1 MKKTMGVFQKSRLK
15 YFGLFFFGT
24 LPFAMLVPVSRWPD
38 LSLATFITGLIM
50 LGFAGLGLLGFP
62 MKGNA
67 DPKDVA
73 SGGLGLL
80 LGTALIY
87 LFSHF

>member
-1 MKKTMGVFQKSRLK
+1 MKKTMGVLQKSRLK
-15 YFGLFFFGT
+15 YFGLFFCGT

-62 MKGNA
+62 MKGNP

>member
-1 MKKTMGVFQKSRLK
+1 MF
-15 YFGLFFFGT
+15 
-24 LPFAMLVPVSRWPD
+24 VPVSRWPD
-38 LSLATFITGLIM
+38 LSLATFITGLVM
-50 LGFAGLGLLGFP
+50 LGFAGLSLLGFP
-62 MKGNA
+62 MKGNT

-87 LFSHF
+87 IISFF

>member
-1 MKKTMGVFQKSRLK
+1 MKKTMGVLQKSRLK